1 MYMPALFNDSLF
13 DDLFTDFNQANG
25 RRPKNRMNVPGVMKT
40 DIKETE
46 KEYELSIELPGYKKE
61 DVNAELKDGYL
72 IISATNEQNDEEK
85 DNNGYIR
92 KERYYGSCQRTFY
105 VGKDLKEE
113 DIKAKFENGV
123 LTLDVPKDVEKLPE
137 EKKYI
142 SIEG

>member
-40 DIKETE
+40 DIKETD

-72 IISATNEQNDEEK
+72 IISAREHSMWAK
-85 DNNGYIR
+85 ILR
-92 KERYYGSCQRTFY
+92 KKTSRLNSRTVYLHLMFPRMS
-105 VGKDLKEE
+105 KS
-113 DIKAKFENGV
+113 F
-123 LTLDVPKDVEKLPE
+123 PKKRN
-137 EKKYI
+137 I
-142 SIEG
+142 FQ